1 MSLFEMVE
9 RAVIRDIGGEII
21 GPIKRLDFT
30 DGRMT
35 IFVDAYG
42 EAEDDPDGGEELDD
56 DEEDKEPLQFPRE
69 VASGG
74 GGSGG

>member
-56 DEEDKEPLQFPRE
+56 EDDKEPLQFPRA

>member
-9 RAVIRDIGGEII
+9 RAVIRDVGGEVI
-21 GPIKRLDFT
+21 GPIKSLTFD
-30 DGRMT
+30 DGKLT

-42 EAEDDPDGGEELDD
+42 EAEDDPDGGEELD
-56 DEEDKEPLQFPRE
+56 EPEDVDEPLQFPRE

-74 GGSGG
+74 GGSEG